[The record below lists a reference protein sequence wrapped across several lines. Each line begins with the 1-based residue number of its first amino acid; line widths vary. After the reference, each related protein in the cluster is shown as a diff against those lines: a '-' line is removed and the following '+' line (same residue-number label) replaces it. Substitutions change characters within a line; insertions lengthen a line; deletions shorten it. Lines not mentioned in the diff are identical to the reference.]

1 MPGPRRTPAAAKYL
15 GVSVSFLNK
24 DRSRGGA
31 GRVAFRRVGRAVVY
45 DEPDLDEYK
54 AANRV
59 APRRPHGTV
68 KANTTVT

>member
-1 MPGPRRTPAAAKYL
+1 MSGPRRTPAAAKYL

-59 APRRPHGTV
+59 APRRPHGIV

>member
-1 MPGPRRTPAAAKYL
+1 MSGPRRTPAAAKYL

-59 APRRPHGTV
+59 APRRPYGTV
-68 KANTTVT
+68 KADTTVT

>member
-1 MPGPRRTPAAAKYL
+1 MSGPRRTPAAAQYL

-45 DEPDLDEYK
+45 DEPNLDEYK

-59 APRRPHGTV
+59 APGRPHGTV